1 MGKFRQ
7 KLVERGLRE
16 NRVLLCKMAAVGR
29 VSGAF
34 RALSQSLGQTAKQ
47 QAGNVSVQKRSVG
60 NLPVKPN
67 SYVEDWA
74 FKRENVEL
82 TFRFD
87 AKTLA
92 ILGTAGVVTPFL
104 IYQLT
109 VNEFVSRAPRNA
121 EARPLYRT

>member
-1 MGKFRQ
+1 M
-7 KLVERGLRE
+7 
-16 NRVLLCKMAAVGR
+16 CKMAAVGR
-29 VSGAF
+29 FSGAF

-82 TFRFD
+82 TFR
-87 AKTLA
+87 
-92 ILGTAGVVTPFL
+92 
-104 IYQLT
+104 
-109 VNEFVSRAPRNA
+109 
-121 EARPLYRT
+121 